1 MPIYE
6 YSCKQ
11 CGKVVELLQKSGTDN
26 AGITCPECGRNTL
39 AKVLSV
45 TAPAQMAKTA
55 PAGCDIGRGSC
66 GGCCGGCH

>member
-6 YSCKQ
+6 YSCKE
-11 CGKVVELLQKSGTDN
+11 CGKVVELLQKSGTAN
-26 AGITCPECGRNTL
+26 AGITCPECGQDTL

-45 TAPAQMAKTA
+45 TAPAQMAKNA
-55 PAGCDIGRGSC
+55 PAGCDIGKGSC